1 MREREERNRLTADI
15 WFSAEEYIIIKEIW
29 ISLHQNLIQKIEN
42 NCKENL
48 EFINSVFTIK

>member
-29 ISLHQNLIQKIEN
+29 ISLHQNLIQKRRIPEN
-42 NCKENL
+42 Q
-48 EFINSVFTIK
+48 EFGL